1 MERRPRRAKR
11 ALVKA
16 RCRASTALSRQGPF
30 GLKIAALASRSETL
44 RRRSSRYRLPR
55 VFHWT
60 QTTHRSRRLIQPS
73 SEANSRHWLKPKR
86 QDRRSSFGMRC
97 GFYPDVRAIIACLR
111 RNQSPRP
118 ARRCLRAVRSSMR
131 TSAITRVDHSDG
143 FLRLRTSASTEA
155 TFATSRTPTTVAAR
169 ISMT

>member
-1 MERRPRRAKR
+1 MSDCLHCDINQLVQGRLERGEADVGELASMMVE

-55 VFHWT
+55 VFHGT

-73 SEANSRHWLKPKR
+73 SEANSRHWLKPK
-86 QDRRSSFGMRC
+86 
-97 GFYPDVRAIIACLR
+97 
-111 RNQSPRP
+111 
-118 ARRCLRAVRSSMR
+118 
-131 TSAITRVDHSDG
+131 
-143 FLRLRTSASTEA
+143 
-155 TFATSRTPTTVAAR
+155 
-169 ISMT
+169 